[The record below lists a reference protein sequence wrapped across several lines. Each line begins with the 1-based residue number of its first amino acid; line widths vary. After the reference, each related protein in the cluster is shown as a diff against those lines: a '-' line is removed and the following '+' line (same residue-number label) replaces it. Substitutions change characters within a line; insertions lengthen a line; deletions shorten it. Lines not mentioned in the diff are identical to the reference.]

1 MTLVDSSGWIE
12 YLEESPR
19 TPSFEKY
26 LLQTNSLIVPTLVIY
41 EVFRQ
46 LIKKVD
52 EREAL
57 LAVTQMKKGLVVPLD
72 PEIALYAA
80 QLSLKHKLG
89 TADAVIYAT
98 ALDQNAKL
106 VTSDNDFRDLPGC
119 LVIN

>member
-1 MTLVDSSGWIE
+1 MILVDSSGWIE
-12 YLEESPR
+12 YFEESPHA
-19 TPSFEKY
+19 SLFEKH

-57 LAVTQMKKGLVVPLD
+57 LAVTQMKKGVVVPLD

-80 QLSLKHKLG
+80 QLSLKYKLG

-98 ALDQNAKL
+98 ALDNRAKL
-106 VTSDNDFRDLPGC
+106 VTLDNDFRDLSGC
-119 LVIN
+119 LVIS